1 MEIKE
6 NYSLKDLNTFGIDV
20 QARYFVEVSSDQE
33 IKSFLS
39 DYNSKLKDKPIL
51 ILSGGSNILFTKD
64 YNGIVLKINTKGI
77 EIVKENRRYAYI
89 KAKAGEV
96 WDDLVK
102 YCINNNFGGIENLTF
117 IPGRVGAAP
126 IQNIG
131 AYGVKLKNSFYKLN
145 AINIKT
151 RKEKK
156 FLKKDCDFGYRR
168 SIFTGK
174 AKNQYIILS
183 VTLKLNKKSQFDIQ
197 YDDVKNELN
206 KIGAQQLDIKVIS
219 EAVCRVR
226 TAKLPDPDQIG
237 NAGSFFKNPLI
248 STSQYKKL
256 AIAYPSIK
264 AFELSPVEYKLY
276 AGWLIEHCGWK
287 GKKIGNAG
295 VHRDNALILVN
306 YGGAKGS
313 DIFEL
318 SKQIQKSVFDKF
330 EVKLEPEVN
339 II

>member
-6 NYSLKDLNTFGIDV
+6 NYSLKDLNTFGVDV
-20 QARYFVEVSSDQE
+20 KARYFVEVSSDQE

-39 DYNSKLKDKPIL
+39 EYKSKLKDKPIL

-64 YNGIVLKINTKGI
+64 YNGIVLKVNTKGI
-77 EIVKENRRYAYI
+77 EIIKENKKYVYV

-102 YCINNNFGGIENLTF
+102 YCIDNNFGGIENLTF

-126 IQNIG
+126 VQNIG
-131 AYGVKLKNSFYKLN
+131 AYGVKIKDVFYKLN
-145 AINIKT
+145 TINIKT
-151 RKEKK
+151 RKEKR

-168 SIFTGK
+168 SAFTAK
-174 AKNQYIILS
+174 SKNQYIILS
-183 VTLKLNKKSQFDIQ
+183 VTLKLHKNSQFNIQ
-197 YDDVKNELN
+197 YDDIEKELN
-206 KIGAQQLDIKVIS
+206 KIGIQQLDIKVIS
-219 EAVCRVR
+219 EAVCKVR
-226 TAKLPDPDQIG
+226 TAKLPDPYQIG
-237 NAGSFFKNPLI
+237 NAGSFFKNPLV
-248 STSQYKKL
+248 SLSEYKKL
-256 AIAYPSIK
+256 SDAYPSLK
-264 AFELSPVEYKLY
+264 AFQLSPEKYKLY

-287 GKKIGNAG
+287 DKRIGNAG
-295 VHRDNALILVN
+295 VYRNNALILVN

-313 DIFEL
+313 DILEL

-339 II
+339 IV